1 MVQALLEESPNGY
14 QAWQTW
20 KEEKK
25 ITKPKRLYSLVPQ
38 IDFNTYCVCK
48 AKNTNTLD
56 NNFPV

>member
-25 ITKPKRLYSLVPQ
+25 ITKPKRLHLLVPQ
-38 IDFNTYCVCK
+38 IDFNTYCVCQGQK
-48 AKNTNTLD
+48 HKHTW
-56 NNFPV
+56 